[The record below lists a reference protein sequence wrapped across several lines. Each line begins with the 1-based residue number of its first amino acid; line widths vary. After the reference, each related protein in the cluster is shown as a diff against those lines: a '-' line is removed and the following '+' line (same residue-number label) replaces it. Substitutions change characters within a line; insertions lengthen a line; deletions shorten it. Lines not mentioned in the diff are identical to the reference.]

1 MNNMKN
7 RRLSPCQYGPIFLA
21 MNTLESETPSNGGD
35 PMAYTHANT
44 YAYHR
49 HAPLRAATGLVGR
62 AIDTVLRWQERI
74 RGRKELQRLDDR
86 LLKDIGINRI
96 DALREAN
103 KPFWKR

>member
-1 MNNMKN
+1 MKN
-7 RRLSPCQYGPIFLA
+7 RRLSPCQNSPIFLA
-21 MNTLESETPSNGGD
+21 MNTIHGETPSNGGD

-62 AIDTVLRWQERI
+62 AIGTLLRWQERT
-74 RGRKELQRLDDR
+74 RGRKELEQLDDR
-86 LLKDIGINRI
+86 MLKDIGLNRI
-96 DALREAN
+96 DALREAD

>member
-1 MNNMKN
+1 MKN
-7 RRLSPCQYGPIFLA
+7 RRLSLCQNSPIFLA
-21 MNTLESETPSNGGD
+21 MNTIHRETPSNGGD

-49 HAPLRAATGLVGR
+49 HAPLRAATGLLGR

-74 RGRKELQRLDDR
+74 RGRKELERLDDR
-86 LLKDIGINRI
+86 MLKDIGLNRI
-96 DALREAN
+96 DALREAD